1 MKIVNRIVDTLY
13 SIFEYIVL
21 LLLIV
26 SAIVV
31 IGWRFNIMYEQ
42 SLVKVDNNEV
52 TQTSQST
59 ENKSKNDTIVKIVIP
74 KGTKANNIVNLLK
87 EYNLDFDS
95 DQLLKKLESI
105 KEEELPSGEFELSL
119 GSSTTEIEK
128 VLGLN

>member
-21 LLLIV
+21 LILIV

>member
-21 LLLIV
+21 LILIV

-59 ENKSKNDTIVKIVIP
+59 ENKAKNDTIVKIVIP

>member
-21 LLLIV
+21 LIFIV

-59 ENKSKNDTIVKIVIP
+59 ENKAKNDTIVKIVIP

>member
-1 MKIVNRIVDTLY
+1 
-13 SIFEYIVL
+13 
-21 LLLIV
+21 
-26 SAIVV
+26 
-31 IGWRFNIMYEQ
+31 MYEQ

-59 ENKSKNDTIVKIVIP
+59 ENKAKNDTIVKIVIP

>member
-1 MKIVNRIVDTLY
+1 MKIINIIVDKLY
-13 SIFEYIVL
+13 GAFEYIVL

-31 IGWRFNIMYEQ
+31 IGWRFNIMYEE
-42 SLVKVDNNEV
+42 SLIKIDENEV
-52 TQTSQST
+52 SQTSESVN
-59 ENKSKNDTIVKIVIP
+59 NKVKSDKVIKIMIP
-74 KGTKANNIVNLLK
+74 KGTKANNIVSLLK
-87 EYNLDFDS
+87 EYNLEFDS
-95 DQLLKKLESI
+95 EVLLKKLESI

>member
-95 DQLLKKLESI
+95 NQLLKKLESI

>member
-21 LLLIV
+21 LILIV

-95 DQLLKKLESI
+95 DQLLKKLEAI